1 MWFYFIMTFS
11 TFVRGFHLTW
21 LSKI

>member
-11 TFVRGFHLTW
+11 TFVCGFDLTW